1 MHELRT
7 AWLARDQAEKETKR
21 LLGTINNTPD
31 SSDAGTLLNDDG
43 PSLYP
48 LHDVHNVPIARARRS
63 TILIPPTLLTCR
75 SSPPNYGAGNGDI
88 ALTRLRQ
95 AMNICLDASTRA
107 LETERALRTDLEHE
121 LSLYRSKIINIQTR
135 PASLGPDFS
144 AVRTTAKLCSF
155 NFTKRLRKRKL
166 YNQPNWKSL
175 TVKRY
180 FLVSDRKTEYSPD
193 HGCKGSNTG
202 RPRRGCMKMILAT
215 KSSHSS
221 ALPCSTPHDCGCIP
235 LRNLVQIPQSS
246 YKGSEQDFLMPSVLR
261 YASSIISHFM
271 HSS

>member
-1 MHELRT
+1 MTYPALLLTASRVLAHTSSAECTSCSELTKLKAEHATLLFRFAEKDRSFDVLMHELRT

-180 FLVSDRKTEYSPD
+180 FLVSDRKTEV
-193 HGCKGSNTG
+193 
-202 RPRRGCMKMILAT
+202 
-215 KSSHSS
+215 SS
-221 ALPCSTPHDCGCIP
+221 G
-235 LRNLVQIPQSS
+235 
-246 YKGSEQDFLMPSVLR
+246 EE
-261 YASSIISHFM
+261 
-271 HSS
+271 